1 MVSINVS
8 YFAIITDLTKS
19 LYPFHSDSSH
29 PWMIVIR
36 EENVQECL
44 PFDTREEVKIIL
56 SL

>member
-44 PFDTREEVKIIL
+44 PFDTREVKIIL